1 MLNGQGI
8 EGFESSR
15 RSRFGE
21 PGMATPACAAP
32 ERDRLEAAGYR
43 DRARCDGRCGE
54 PMDVGGARWW
64 RGSIAFAHDAR
75 PSFQIDAGAE
85 ALDSR
90 FLVAWCGSL
99 RIPRRGLDL
108 RPAGQGAGM
117 GIGHFVLQ

>member
-85 ALDSR
+85 TLD
-90 FLVAWCGSL
+90 C
-99 RIPRRGLDL
+99 
-108 RPAGQGAGM
+108 RPLSGRSARSKPWTCKCVRYSTGM
-117 GIGHFVLQ
+117 PS